1 MLKPS
6 RILIAFFG
14 SLIYIAEVA
23 ADPCGMVPPITTGG
37 TIPITRIGEQRTYVF
52 FKNGVETFV
61 IRPGFSGKVDEFGML
76 IPFPT
81 PPALRKVADNVFEQI
96 TAAIDPPE
104 VVVDLRPKILSRL
117 ALPAS
122 ANADSEGLTYASKD
136 EVRVLRKEAVGMYEI
151 AVLEAGS
158 AAALKRWM
166 DDNGYQ
172 YPTGM
177 DAVCDEYV
185 ESGWCFVAVKTK
197 VGQKGGVDPQPGQRA
212 VTTQLPDGSTF
223 DGNVQAMG
231 FRFKTD
237 QLVVPMRLSAFN
249 EGELRNIVYLLTDG
263 PRRIR
268 KIPEEYVVRQISG
281 SQLKNNVTELL
292 PLRIIG
298 GDLKDISPRRMESI
312 AKQRDPHPKNGV
324 AKELFAADLRAV
336 SIGQLA
342 LPQEE
347 REKVLLRIGERLG
360 LRGADIDK
368 ENAKALSDMNKE
380 TVAAALQDIESMTL
394 TVVDGDFP
402 RDVIADANLMFS
414 EYTMPQGRNSAKD
427 YDAKTKK
434 PTIRRD
440 GTLILGEWRLKTS
453 RDKIPPSSYLGTTVA
468 LLPLSLLWF
477 AGRRRHRKTLVA
489 LLAVVLL
496 IPTDTLIA
504 KEQVLPANTSEAIAD
519 LKDPKTAEDAIKV
532 LLAEAE
538 RNRNAYNSTVS
549 ALAEVARGSDE
560 VTQRGWAIVA
570 LGEIGGYDVDE
581 LLLSIHADEH
591 QTMLVRTWA
600 AAARVSMTRTSAGL
614 IEKAQLIQKFPALG
628 RPIGMRLVS
637 QLNEDG
643 NVSVKKLLQTTMQV
657 PQLQKSIAPAIL
669 AKGADALVAAM
680 TDASDQNVRRQAA
693 GYLGTLAAQQD
704 DSVPKA
710 VVGAY
715 VFDSSAND
723 VPWKGGPLFVPGLN
737 WDESDA
743 RSLAGNLIAWHLW
756 CDRKGRSAEQRQI
769 HNNLRSLALARAAGY
784 ESPGFREA
792 DTVSWLTAWGKARG
806 KEAVREL
813 LAQQGVLDTPK
824 YANVLEG
831 LKSSVQSVR

>member
-1 MLKPS
+1 MVIML
-6 RILIAFFG
+6 RTYIAFFVG
-14 SLIYIAEVA
+14 LVYIAEVA
-23 ADPCGMVPPITTGG
+23 ADPCGMVPPITTDG
-37 TIPITRIGEQRTYVF
+37 TIPIARIGEQRTYVF
-52 FKNGVETFV
+52 FKDGVETFV
-61 IRPGFSGKVDEFGML
+61 IRPGFSGQVDEFGML

-81 PPALRKVADNVFEQI
+81 PPALRKVADDVFEQI

-104 VVVDLRPKILSRL
+104 VVVDLRPKLLSRL
-117 ALPAS
+117 AVPAS
-122 ANADSEGLTYASKD
+122 APANAEGLNYAFRD
-136 EVRVLRKEAVGMYEI
+136 QVRVLRKEAVGMYEI

-212 VTTQLPDGSTF
+212 VTSRLPDGATF

-237 QLVVPMRLSAFN
+237 ELVVPMRLSAFN
-249 EGELRNIVYLLTDG
+249 DGELRNIVYLLTDG

-268 KIPEEYVVRQISG
+268 KIPEEYVVRQIPG
-281 SQLKNNVTELL
+281 SQLEKNVTDLL

-312 AKQRDPHPKNGV
+312 GEQRDPYPKNGV

-336 SIGQLA
+336 ATGQLA

-360 LRGADIDK
+360 LRGVEIDK
-368 ENAKALSDMNKE
+368 ANAEALKEMNKE
-380 TVAAALQDIESMTL
+380 TVAAALQDIKSMTL

-402 RDVIADANLMFS
+402 RAVIADENLTFI
-414 EYTMPQGRNSAKD
+414 EYSMPQTKNSATN
-427 YDAKTKK
+427 YDAKTKR
-434 PTIRRD
+434 PAGRRE
-440 GTLILGEWRLKTS
+440 GTLILGQWRPETHRS
-453 RDKIPPSSYLGTTVA
+453 RNLPSFYVGTAVA
-468 LLPLSLLWF
+468 LVPISLFWF
-477 AGRRRHRKTLVA
+477 GGRRRFRQTLVA
-489 LLAVVLL
+489 LLAGVLFVPVKPL
-496 IPTDTLIA
+496 A
-504 KEQVLPANTSEAIAD
+504 AVERELPAQTSEAITN
-519 LKDPKTAEDAIKV
+519 LKNPQKAEAAIGV

-538 RNRNAYNSTVS
+538 RDRNAYTTTVA
-549 ALAEVARGSDE
+549 ALADAARSSDE

-570 LGEIGGYDVDE
+570 LGEIGGYNVDE
-581 LLLSIHADEH
+581 LLLSIHADED
-591 QTMLVRTWA
+591 QSMLVRTWA

-637 QLNEDG
+637 QLSQDG
-643 NVSVKKLLQTTMQV
+643 NVSVEKLLQTSMQI
-657 PQLQKSIAPAIL
+657 PQLKAAIAPAVL

-680 TDASDQNVRRQAA
+680 TSASDQNVRRQAA
-693 GYLGTLAAQQD
+693 GYLGTLAQQD
-704 DSVPKA
+704 DSVPQA

-715 VFDSSAND
+715 VFDRSATD

-737 WDESDA
+737 WEASDA
-743 RSLAGNLIAWHLW
+743 RSLVGNLIAWHLW
-756 CDRKGRSAEQRQI
+756 CDGQSRSAEQRQI

-792 DTVSWLTAWGKARG
+792 DTVTWLIVWAKAQG

-813 LAQQGVLDTPK
+813 LAQQGVLDTAK
-824 YANVLEG
+824 YVRALEE
-831 LKSSVQSVR
+831 LE